1 MARRQTGKAAQMFS
15 LHKAT
20 RSALVA
26 GLIVILGIGSAS
38 AADMTIGK
46 EATINLTGKVNSQVA
61 LALGSNAMAH
71 NVAGGI
77 TGVGGLSI
85 GDKANITAKGQANSQ
100 VALALGSGASAANNV
115 GGVLAIAH

>member
-1 MARRQTGKAAQMFS
+1 MFS

-26 GLIVILGIGSAS
+26 GLVVILGIGSAS

-46 EATINLTGKVNSQVA
+46 GATITTEGKV
-61 LALGSNAMAH
+61 
-71 NVAGGI
+71 
-77 TGVGGLSI
+77 
-85 GDKANITAKGQANSQ
+85 NSQ

-115 GGVLAIAH
+115 GGVMGVGGLSIGDKVSITAKGQSNSQVALALGSGALAANNVGGVLAIAR